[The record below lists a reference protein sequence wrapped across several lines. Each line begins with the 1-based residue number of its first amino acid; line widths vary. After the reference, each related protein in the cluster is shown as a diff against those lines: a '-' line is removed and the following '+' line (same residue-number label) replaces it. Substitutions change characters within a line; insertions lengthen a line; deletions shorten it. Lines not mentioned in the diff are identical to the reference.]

1 MTPPLNTYLQ
11 DHLAGARFALDLLQ
25 GLSEQTIDPP
35 VARFA
40 SLLLNEIGDDCAT
53 LQTLVDRIG
62 GDPSRLKEFAA
73 WTAQKASR
81 MKLDLNEPIGIFE
94 AIEMLTLGVQ
104 GKLAL
109 WNALRIVQTSDAR
122 LASLDVDRLTT
133 RAVHQF
139 AMLEDLRLQRA
150 VAALVNSE
158 LANCR

>member
-25 GLSEQTIDPP
+25 GLSEQSIDPP

-40 SLLLNEIGDDCAT
+40 ALLLNEVGDDCAT
-53 LQTLVDRIG
+53 LQAVVDQIG
-62 GDPSRLKEFAA
+62 GDPSRLKELAA

-109 WNALRIVQTSDAR
+109 WNALRIVQSSEAR
-122 LASLDVDRLTT
+122 LASLDVERLAT
-133 RAVHQF
+133 RAVHQY

-150 VAALVNSE
+150 ASALLNSE
-158 LANCR
+158 LANSR